1 MGVVYLERKSIMA
14 KQTREERNEQQRV
27 RQLSVRKTAKE
38 QKKPSRD
45 DIARMLLWQMIT
57 GIQKNKETDKAGKRE
72 MLDKLLKR
80 TVNGLESQGFDGQQS
95 VETFEALVD
104 KYAKGGSPFRR
115 KIHLTEGIDVHDL

>member
-1 MGVVYLERKSIMA
+1 MA

-45 DIARMLLWQMIT
+45 DIARLLLWQMIT
-57 GIQKNKETDKAGKRE
+57 GIQKNKETDKAGKE
-72 MLDKLLKR
+72 KMLIDLLNSI
-80 TVNGLESQGFDGQQS
+80 VNGLESQGFDAQQS
-95 VETFEALVD
+95 EDAFEALVD

-115 KIHLTEGIDVHDL
+115 KIHLTEGVDVHDL

>member
-1 MGVVYLERKSIMA
+1 MA
-14 KQTREERNEQQRV
+14 NQTREERIERQRL

-72 MLDKLLKR
+72 MLDKMLKR

-95 VETFEALVD
+95 EYAFEALVD

-115 KIHLTEGIDVHDL
+115 KLHLTEGIDVHDL

>member
-1 MGVVYLERKSIMA
+1 MGVVYLERNPIMA

-45 DIARMLLWQMIT
+45 DIARLLLWQMIT
-57 GIQKNKETDKAGKRE
+57 GIQKNKETDKAGKE
-72 MLDKLLKR
+72 KMLIDLLNSI
-80 TVNGLESQGFDGQQS
+80 VNGLESQGFDAQQS
-95 VETFEALVD
+95 EDAFEALVD

>member
-1 MGVVYLERKSIMA
+1 MA
-14 KQTREERNEQQRV
+14 KMTREERNEQQRV

-80 TVNGLESQGFDGQQS
+80 TVNGLESQGFNGQQS
-95 VETFEALVD
+95 VDAFEALVD

>member
-1 MGVVYLERKSIMA
+1 MGITLLKRNYIMA
-14 KQTREERNEQQRV
+14 RQTREERNEQQRV

-45 DIARMLLWQMIT
+45 DIARLLLWQMIT
-57 GIQKNKETDKAGKRE
+57 GIQKNKETDKAGKE
-72 MLDKLLKR
+72 KMLIDLLNSI
-80 TVNGLESQGFDGQQS
+80 VNGLESQGFDAQQS
-95 VETFEALVD
+95 EDAFEALVD

>member
-1 MGVVYLERKSIMA
+1 MA
-14 KQTREERNEQQRV
+14 KMTREERNEQQRV

-72 MLDKLLKR
+72 MLDKMLKR
-80 TVNGLESQGFDGQQS
+80 TVNGLESQGFDAQQS
-95 VETFEALVD
+95 EDAFEALVD